1 MISRLFYLLT
11 AASFALGACDV
22 APTEGESD
30 IEQPITEPMP
40 EACWKDIAAPKVVEA
55 SSDQAPKA
63 DPAEPPE
70 VTRFEIPCADNL
82 PADFTAS
89 LQRALSARALYSG
102 AITGQMDANTR
113 AAVRRYQQPDGIDSG
128 TLSLAAAR
136 KLGLIAVERTAI

>member
-1 MISRLFYLLT
+1 MTSRLFYLLT

-22 APTEGESD
+22 PPTEGASD
-30 IEQPITEPMP
+30 SGQAIAGPAPGTCWA
-40 EACWKDIAAPKVVEA
+40 EAAA
-55 SSDQAPKA
+55 SKA
-63 DPAEPPE
+63 DPAETPG
-70 VTRFEIPCADNL
+70 VTRFEIPCADDL

-102 AITGQMDANTR
+102 AITGKMDANTR

-136 KLGLIAVERTAI
+136 KLGLIAVERTAS